1 MRKAGFK
8 LNALARITPYIN
20 LNKKRLLSL
29 NACFMSQ
36 FNYCQFVW
44 LCHNRTKN
52 RKINRLYERCL
63 RLIYNDKK
71 SSFEELL
78 EIDSYISVHDRNLRA
93 LATEMYKV
101 YHSISPTIMNGIFVR
116 YLGSKIQEI
125 IPTHAKELDI
135 IDKFKIAIIK
145 WKPEFGP
152 CRLCKFYLQNIGY
165 IQT

>member
-1 MRKAGFK
+1 MRKAGLK

-20 LNKKRLLSL
+20 LNKKRLLLL

-78 EIDSYISVHDRNLRA
+78 EIDSSTSVHDRNLRA

-101 YHSISPTIMNGIFVR
+101 YHSISPTIMNGIFTLRHQNQHNLRNWTYFNTAKVRTANHGSESVR
-116 YLGSKIQEI
+116 YLGSKI
-125 IPTHAKELDI
+125 
-135 IDKFKIAIIK
+135 
-145 WKPEFGP
+145 
-152 CRLCKFYLQNIGY
+152 
-165 IQT
+165 